1 MAGLLYLEAA
11 PNKEPGWHRRTG
23 RDPPFV
29 IAGDGPERDRIAA
42 DADASIGH
50 PPGRLGRSGGRP
62 RLAGP
67 RHSDLH
73 VAGPESLAA
82 C

>member
-1 MAGLLYLEAA
+1 
-11 PNKEPGWHRRTG
+11 
-23 RDPPFV
+23 V